1 MPAVL
6 FAVYLVAEIAAF
18 GAVAQLAGVVTAVL
32 LLIACSAAGVLLVAG
47 QGRRVLDGFRRVGR
61 GELAPGTAVADGA
74 LVATGAVLVLV
85 PGLLTSVLG
94 LLALLPPTRALL
106 RPLLT
111 AFAARRAA
119 TVLGSVRRD
128 RVIIDADGTVVDGAV
143 VHTAWDPAPGDSGGR
158 ALTKG

>member
-6 FAVYLVAEIAAF
+6 FAVYLVAEIATF
-18 GAVAQLAGVVTAVL
+18 VAVAHFAGVVAAIL

-47 QGRRVLDGFRRVGR
+47 QGRKVLDGFRRVGR
-61 GELAPGTAVADGA
+61 GELTAGSAVADGA
-74 LVATGAVLVLV
+74 LVATGALLVLV

-94 LLALLPPTRALL
+94 LLVLLPPTRALL
-106 RPLLT
+106 RPALT

-119 TVLGSVRRD
+119 RVLDGVRAN

-143 VHTAWDPAPGDSGGR
+143 VRTVWEPAPGDSGGR